1 MPPELQ
7 YQIERGAI
15 LNGSMPP
22 LRKPLYNQTLAGV
35 YGEMASGAGAQVFF
49 LQSTLRPTDL
59 SKITLISDIRGSEK
73 WQVRDLF
80 QREVDVRRVTHG
92 LLPYFQ
98 DQAKVKFFNPLT
110 LTVLPMDPET
120 DEVLDALPE
129 MPGVV
134 TSEEGAEWRTW
145 EFKGFYQFRVVKD
158 QDWGQF
164 QWNDSRAKLVAIDG
178 QHRLSALKRYWSD
191 GKKAEGYTDFLK
203 WSIPVVIVSF
213 RSPEDGRKHQNILEV
228 VRSIFIY
235 INSEAR
241 IPNRARRIL
250 LTDES
255 INSICTQE
263 LLQVSHTNDLL
274 EPGDRDGTAVPLLFY
289 DWRGEEVNE
298 QKVSAPAAV
307 KEMEEVSDWFEFYI
321 LGKDFSTEQE
331 TALGV
336 QPIEPLKTAFQE
348 RRLTVEL
355 ARALRST
362 VRERLLPG
370 IRHILENFLPY
381 RDYIGRLRKLES
393 EYNDASDVARHAF
406 DMVRFGMNRAG
417 EDVQKDI
424 NLLKDELITKIEE
437 LKLGM
442 LYPPVDHVV
451 GMRGIVSSYGELRRE
466 YYQKAVGRSVSWLE
480 YSEWFTR
487 GLNQAYGDGWIDTR
501 DKARKRGLLLH
512 IVHDHNETVV
522 NYRLEAAENALGA
535 FMALVVAAHG
545 RIVTSSG
552 EKAWVDLEERVLS
565 ERLSPTILRGYKKQV
580 RPLLREQYPAGG
592 TALTE
597 AVRREAEQ
605 RTSRHIKKIG
615 RALDAVGR

>member
-1 MPPELQ
+1 M
-7 YQIERGAI
+7 ISAAAR
-15 LNGSMPP
+15 NGRFATSFNG
-22 LRKPLYNQTLAGV
+22 RWT
-35 YGEMASGAGAQVFF
+35 SGGSRTV
-49 LQSTLRPTDL
+49 SCPT
-59 SKITLISDIRGSEK
+59 SRI
-73 WQVRDLF
+73 
-80 QREVDVRRVTHG
+80 
-92 LLPYFQ
+92 
-98 DQAKVKFFNPLT
+98 QAKVKFFNPLT

-134 TSEEGAEWRTW
+134 TSEEGTEWRTW

-164 QWNDSRAKLVAIDG
+164 QWNDSKAKLVAIDG

-213 RSPEDGRKHQNILEV
+213 RSTEDGRKHQNILEV

-274 EPGDRDGTAVPLLFY
+274 EPGDRDDTAVPLLFY

-298 QKVSAPAAV
+298 QKWSAPAAV
-307 KEMEEVSDWFEFYI
+307 KGMEEVSDWFEFYI

-336 QPIEPLKTAFQE
+336 QPIEPLKRAFQE

-370 IRHILENFLPY
+370 IRHLLENFLPY
-381 RDYIGRLRKLES
+381 RDYIGGFESWRANTMTRRTSRGTRLTWCG
-393 EYNDASDVARHAF
+393 
-406 DMVRFGMNRAG
+406 FGMNRAG

-442 LYPPVDHVV
+442 LYPPVDLDV

-512 IVHDHNETVV
+512 IVHDHNEMVV

-592 TALTE
+592 TAPDRGSE
-597 AVRREAEQ
+597 ER
-605 RTSRHIKKIG
+605 G
-615 RALDAVGR
+615 